1 VQTGLSSTCP
11 HSKQIN
17 PISTTAQSFQVVT
30 VSPLG
35 VVVVCC
41 MSFWSVAHLLG
52 VNSNLLKDFIV
63 LNCG

>member
-1 VQTGLSSTCP
+1 M
-11 HSKQIN
+11 N

-41 MSFWSVAHLLG
+41 MSFWSVAHSLG
-52 VNSNLLKDFIV
+52 VNSNLLKDFI
-63 LNCG
+63 LNGC